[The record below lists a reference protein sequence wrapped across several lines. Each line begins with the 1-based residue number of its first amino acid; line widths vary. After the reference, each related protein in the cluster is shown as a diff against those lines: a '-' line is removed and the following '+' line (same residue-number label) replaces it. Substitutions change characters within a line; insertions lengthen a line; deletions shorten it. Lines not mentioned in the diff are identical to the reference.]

1 MATADAADAY
11 EMHGKRV
18 VFGDGNRKFWSP
30 VFEHNPKIAKDPDP
44 DEIVCWVPNYI
55 GHRPYI
61 TEIGETHFKVR
72 EDFRVKPGEI
82 YLTDEERRWA
92 EKHKDFILIEPNVKD
107 WSIGFNKAWPYKYW
121 KELIKA
127 DYPFLQ
133 IGTGWMLDCDY
144 CYTPTFR
151 HALAL
156 MERAALVITT
166 DGGLHHAAGAM
177 NIPAVVLWGGLVSP
191 KILGYQNHINLC
203 KAKTFCGS
211 VLNCE
216 HCKKAMESIH
226 PEEVLS
232 ILKRL
237 L

>member
-30 VFEHNPKIAKDPDP
+30 VFEHNPKIAKDPEP

-127 DYPFLQ
+127 EIAEISDQL
-133 IGTGWMLDCDY
+133 
-144 CYTPTFR
+144 
-151 HALAL
+151 
-156 MERAALVITT
+156 E
-166 DGGLHHAAGAM
+166 
-177 NIPAVVLWGGLVSP
+177 IP
-191 KILGYQNHINLC
+191 
-203 KAKTFCGS
+203 
-211 VLNCE
+211 
-216 HCKKAMESIH
+216 
-226 PEEVLS
+226 
-232 ILKRL
+232 KRL
-237 L
+237 LNKLVRVYHKQNYDEEVTTNEQFVQLYETVVK